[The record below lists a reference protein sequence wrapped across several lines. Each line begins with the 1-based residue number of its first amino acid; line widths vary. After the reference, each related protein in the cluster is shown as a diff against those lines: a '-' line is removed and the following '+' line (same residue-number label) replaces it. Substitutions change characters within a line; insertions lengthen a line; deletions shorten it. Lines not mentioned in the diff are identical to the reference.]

1 MKRYT
6 DSSKQHKIKYIYESC
21 YAVMAYTAG
30 KYLSDAADVED
41 AVHNAFLSIIVKID
55 MIDTSDESRLKSL
68 CCLIAKNKAVDIHR
82 RHDKWTQPEG
92 EWEEELLDDRSEP
105 AEIIAGEQA
114 HEIIARTIKG
124 LSDTYRDVC
133 TLKYLDGFKEWE
145 IARLLDLPPKTVNL
159 RIMRGKQLIRDTLRK
174 EGIHE

>member
-68 CCLIAKNKAVDIHR
+68 CCIIAKTK
-82 RHDKWTQPEG
+82 P
-92 EWEEELLDDRSEP
+92 
-105 AEIIAGEQA
+105 
-114 HEIIARTIKG
+114 
-124 LSDTYRDVC
+124 
-133 TLKYLDGFKEWE
+133 
-145 IARLLDLPPKTVNL
+145 
-159 RIMRGKQLIRDTLRK
+159 
-174 EGIHE
+174 

>member
-68 CCLIAKNKAVDIHR
+68 CCIIAKNKAVDIHR
-82 RHDKWTQPEG
+82 RHDK
-92 EWEEELLDDRSEP
+92 
-105 AEIIAGEQA
+105 
-114 HEIIARTIKG
+114 
-124 LSDTYRDVC
+124 
-133 TLKYLDGFKEWE
+133 
-145 IARLLDLPPKTVNL
+145 
-159 RIMRGKQLIRDTLRK
+159 
-174 EGIHE
+174 